1 MKNIL
6 KNIFI
11 ILLFFFT
18 LGCASQNRNYVTYN
32 EYAGI
37 KINGKSLLEINTT
50 KGDRIKMNTLF
61 GKNFT
66 YKSLTVPDLYNNFI
80 DKDLDIQF
88 LKASNEPTINYE
100 LDLLRVL
107 SSSVIVEIK
116 GITFKIGD
124 PVSILQSKFLKH
136 STSGNFIF
144 EINQNSNTFFGRS
157 ENFFLVE
164 IKNNL
169 ISDITL
175 LVLD

>member
-1 MKNIL
+1 MFLHI
-6 KNIFI
+6 
-11 ILLFFFT
+11 LFFFT
-18 LGCASQNRNYVTYN
+18 LSCVSQNSNYMTYN
-32 EYAGI
+32 EYVGI

-50 KGDRIKMNTLF
+50 KGDKIKMNILF

-100 LDLLRVL
+100 LDMLRVL

-116 GITFKIGD
+116 GLKFKIGD
-124 PVSILQSKFLKH
+124 PVSMLQTKFFKNT
-136 STSGNFIF
+136 TSGNFIF
-144 EINQNSNTFFGRS
+144 EINQNSKIFFGRS

-169 ISDITL
+169 ISAFTL
-175 LVLD
+175 VIVD